1 MTNNFSNSIV
11 LNVDSYKSS
20 MFKQYPPG
28 TEVVYSYVESRGGA
42 DSVTNLG
49 LQTFIKDVL
58 MKQVTKEEVEYAA
71 EFWAAHGEP
80 FPKEEWMYIVE
91 EYEGRLPLSI
101 RGLDEGLNV
110 PTGTPVATIYNTDPK
125 CFWLTTWVETAM
137 LRAIWYPSTVA
148 TRSLAIQKVIK
159 EYLKKSGDVAG
170 LPFKLHDFG
179 ARGASSYE
187 TAMLGGMAHLATGA
201 MGTDNVTGIFGA
213 EKWYDADPKATGYSI
228 PAAEHSTVTSWGREN
243 EVKAYSNMIDQF
255 SKPGSIYAVVSDSYD
270 IFNATEQLW
279 GNELRDKV
287 VSSGGTLVIRPDS
300 GDPVVVLPRL
310 FLAIQQS
317 FGTTKNDKGYK
328 VLNNVRFLWG
338 DGIDLMSIQS
348 ILRTLVDVMGFS
360 ADNIAF
366 GTGGNLLQKM
376 DRDTFKFAMK
386 ASAAKINGQWV
397 PVLKEPIT
405 DSGKKSKSGK
415 FSISYNFDVMSY
427 LSDDVRY
434 APQDD
439 MLRLRFF
446 NGVNFNLTDFEEIRA
461 RTKL

>member
-243 EVKAYSNMIDQF
+243 EVKAYSNMVDQF
-255 SKPGSIYAVVSDSYD
+255 SKSGSIYAVVSDSYD

-434 APQDD
+434 AQQDD

-446 NGVNFNLTDFEEIRA
+446 NGVDFNLTDFEEIRA